1 MLCKCGSNQEVILA
15 RFSDSIRTN
24 HPLSPILIL
33 IILLLPFL
41 SVSSLARTGL
51 GDFIAGLGFPVPAGA
66 STTLLTISRTSLIV
80 GRDLGFLT
88 KQRICR
94 EWLYPVQELLLVLGT
109 IAVQW
114 APACDELVEE
124 HPVAPHIVLGCEMT
138 GLNIFRRSISHGS
151 NNLEKQRN
159 VVTPMF
165 YVSQHRQKLGIY
177 ELNMPRNKEDVRRFE
192 IPEDD
197 LQFRAKRHP
206 NPPSPILVER
216 LKFFVVSFSSVKVN
230 TLRSEGRSDR
240 FGNWLLPR
248 ESVLVSEALREAD
261 ASVTSNSEKPEQ
273 EEMPKFDFDIFGS
286 SLFSALQ
293 GLKHFISFNE
303 LQHHN
308 CNFWLKN

>member
-124 HPVAPHIVLGCEMT
+124 HPVAPHIVLGREMT

-151 NNLEKQRN
+151 NYLEKQRN

-177 ELNMPRNKEDVRRFE
+177 ELNMSRNKVKGS
-192 IPEDD
+192 IPR
-197 LQFRAKRHP
+197 LRHD
-206 NPPSPILVER
+206 
-216 LKFFVVSFSSVKVN
+216 SVKVN

>member
-1 MLCKCGSNQEVILA
+1 MLCKCGSNQEAILA

-41 SVSSLARTGL
+41 SFSSLARTGL

-124 HPVAPHIVLGCEMT
+124 HPVAPHIVLGREMT
-138 GLNIFRRSISHGS
+138 D
-151 NNLEKQRN
+151 

-177 ELNMPRNKEDVRRFE
+177 ELNMSRNKVKGS
-192 IPEDD
+192 IPR
-197 LQFRAKRHP
+197 LRHD
-206 NPPSPILVER
+206 
-216 LKFFVVSFSSVKVN
+216 SVKVN

-303 LQHHN
+303 LHHHN
-308 CNFWLKN
+308 CNFW

>member
-88 KQRICR
+88 KQRICC

-109 IAVQW
+109 IAIQW
-114 APACDELVEE
+114 PPSCDELVEE
-124 HPVAPHIVLGCEMT
+124 HPVAPHIVLG
-138 GLNIFRRSISHGS
+138 
-151 NNLEKQRN
+151 
-159 VVTPMF
+159 
-165 YVSQHRQKLGIY
+165 Y
-177 ELNMPRNKEDVRRFE
+177 
-192 IPEDD
+192 
-197 LQFRAKRHP
+197 P

-303 LQHHN
+303 LHHHN